1 MHSASMYLLSFSMQA
16 LFCLGRA
23 VIMEYEIDKSVT
35 NERLTRRES
44 LFEDVKLSWNLIY
57 KKEPTIRRW
66 KIEHPRQREELRTYG
81 GSELDMFEEV
91 KKGRLGLHVVDKED
105 SI

>member
-1 MHSASMYLLSFSMQA
+1 
-16 LFCLGRA
+16 
-23 VIMEYEIDKSVT
+23 MEYEIDKECDKWEADSG
-35 NERLTRRES
+35 RES